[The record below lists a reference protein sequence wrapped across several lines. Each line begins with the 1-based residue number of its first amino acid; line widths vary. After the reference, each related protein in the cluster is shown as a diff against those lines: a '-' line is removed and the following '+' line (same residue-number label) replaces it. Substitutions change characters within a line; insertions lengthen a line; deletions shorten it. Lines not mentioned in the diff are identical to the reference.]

1 MLKQTILTI
10 TVLCTVVFATS
21 ACTKRM
27 ETHGSIVKQE
37 RLDRIQIGS
46 HTKNDVAELLGSP
59 SATGTFNDKR
69 WYYFTEKAAVG
80 SLGRSKLLEREIVIV
95 DFDKQGVVSSLTFKS
110 KDDAQK
116 VNPSKKTTT
125 THGQT
130 LGIIDQFINNLG
142 KGF

>member
-1 MLKQTILTI
+1 MLRQTILTI
-10 TVLCTVVFATS
+10 TVLCTVLFATS

-37 RLDRIQIGS
+37 RLDRIKIGS

-59 SATGTFNDKR
+59 SATGTFNNKR
-69 WYYFTEKAAVG
+69 WYYFTEKAAVRA
-80 SLGRSKLLEREIVIV
+80 LGRSKLLEREIVIV

-125 THGQT
+125 TYGQT